1 MSWVDDYKKKLVS
14 AEEAASLIK
23 SDDRIYISGNA
34 ATPYV
39 LMNSLARRKD
49 ELEGV
54 ELVHVLLLCLELNN
68 NQNRMIALTTIAPE
82 CPLSILVPI

>member
-1 MSWVDDYKKKLVS
+1 MSWVDDYKKKLVT

-23 SDDRIYISGNA
+23 SDDRVYISGNA

-49 ELEGV
+49 KLEDV
-54 ELVHVLLLCLELNN
+54 ELVHVLLLGED
-68 NQNRMIALTTIAPE
+68 
-82 CPLSILVPI
+82 PLSKPEILMSMDS